1 MTEKNKD
8 GFIPGQL
15 VTFDQIAMQQRQ
27 LMREAVSGKKKQTLS
42 EQIIKALSQLDQANN
57 KHWTGSGLP
66 SVKAVEEILG
76 RDITRA
82 DINDAAPEFRR
93 EV

>member
-1 MTEKNKD
+1 MTDRNQD

-15 VTFDQIAMQQRQ
+15 VSFEEIARQQRELMQQA
-27 LMREAVSGKKKQTLS
+27 LSAKQAESLS

-57 KHWTGSGLP
+57 KHWTGAGLP

-82 DINDAAPEFRR
+82 DINDAAPDFKRD
-93 EV
+93 V